1 MNVVV
6 VQDHIYHDLF
16 DRPKT
21 MKEWN
26 YFQKIAG
33 RREQMEVSVGK
44 GKSVFRVCVRL
55 TLVTDLVLI
64 TATAPDKTSPGR
76 SKVKIY
82 PRNDF
87 VSITMIISHLLF
99 LITTKVYT
107 EIQPFIQD
115 KKEQVCICQNE
126 DYNSQLQWCHRSRCH
141 AINSAIWLSLWL
153 WN

>member
-1 MNVVV
+1 M
-6 VQDHIYHDLF
+6 
-16 DRPKT
+16 
-21 MKEWN
+21 
-26 YFQKIAG
+26 AG
-33 RREQMEVSVGK
+33 RREQMEASVGK

-87 VSITMIISHLLF
+87 VFITMIISHLQF
-99 LITTKVYT
+99 LSIHWN
-107 EIQPFIQD
+107 PLIQD
-115 KKEQVCICQNE
+115 KNEQVCICQNE

-153 WN
+153 WNSSKYCLLNIMQMTELNQITWYQYAIVNFT

>member
-1 MNVVV
+1 
-6 VQDHIYHDLF
+6 
-16 DRPKT
+16 
-21 MKEWN
+21 
-26 YFQKIAG
+26 
-33 RREQMEVSVGK
+33 MEVSVGK

-99 LITTKVYT
+99 FIKVYT
-107 EIQPFIQD
+107 KIQPFIQD
-115 KKEQVCICQNE
+115 KNEQVCICQNE

-153 WN
+153 WNSSKYLLLNIMQRTELDYESNHLISIRNCQFHLIFSCVS